1 MKSPDHELGYRLKAA
16 RENRHLTQ
24 ERLAEMVGIAITRL
38 LSQCND
44 KQLLIIKAVIETL
57 LQFNNEL

>member
-24 ERLAEMVGIAITRL
+24 ERLAEMVVIAASY
-38 LSQCND
+38 LS
-44 KQLLIIKAVIETL
+44 
-57 LQFNNEL
+57 

>member
-24 ERLAEMVGIAITRL
+24 ERLAEMVGIAASY
-38 LSQCND
+38 LSE
-44 KQLLIIKAVIETL
+44 IENKRTVPS
-57 LQFNNEL
+57 FNVLSS

>member
-24 ERLAEMVGIAITRL
+24 ERLAEMVGIAASY
-38 LSQCND
+38 LSE
-44 KQLLIIKAVIETL
+44 IENKRTVSV
-57 LQFNNEL
+57 Q